1 METKET
7 KRIPLVKQSTTYKII
22 IPAAVERQIRF
33 LCERVWDTEWSGV
46 LFYTPSGDFSDGSLE
61 IHCVDIFPM
70 DIGNATYTEFNMS
83 PDVISYMAQKPEL
96 LDCKMGLIHS
106 HNNMS
111 TFFSGTDT
119 ATLAEEGN
127 ERNHFVSLIV
137 NNAGKYTAA
146 ITRKIKYHCVRD
158 LSYEGFN
165 GPVSIEGKEELEGEE
180 IEYFYL
186 DVIIEREE
194 NDAFREIADRLADIK
209 KSKATTAK
217 TAATNYPYYNG
228 YGFSNPANKPVSAPT
243 NTYKNPTLFDDDDY
257 WTNPKVNPLA
267 TQIANAKSASKEKK
281 SSIKDIPAVTE
292 GDIFDKEDIEKVVNQ
307 LITGSVTVTKLD
319 AQSKEKLINVME
331 NRFDSRFGANDPSLT
346 LFEYWATDF
355 VEFLLWYSGGDKGV
369 DFDEC
374 LAAEELATK
383 TIAELSKL
391 RSNKYIEKY
400 VEIFEKYADKF

>member
-7 KRIPLVKQSTTYKII
+7 KKAPLVKQSTSYKII

-119 ATLAEEGN
+119 STLQEEGN

-146 ITRKIKYHCVRD
+146 ITRKIKYHSVRD

-165 GPVSIEGKEELEGEE
+165 GPVSIEGKVEDEGYE

-186 DVIIEREE
+186 DVIIEEEE
-194 NDAFREIADRLADIK
+194 NNDFKEIADRLDDIK
-209 KSKATTAK
+209 KAKA
-217 TAATNYPYYNG
+217 AAPKSATTNYPYYNG
-228 YGFSNPANKPVSAPT
+228 YGYNLNKPTTLPT
-243 NTYKNPTLFDDDDY
+243 SSYKNPTLFDDDDDY
-257 WTNPKVNPLA
+257 WTTSKMPPVA
-267 TQIANAKSASKEKK
+267 TKIANASKEKK
-281 SSIKDIPAVTE
+281 APARDIREVTE
-292 GDIFDKEDIEKVVNQ
+292 GDIFDDKDIEGVVNQ

-319 AQSKEKLINVME
+319 AQSKDKLVKVME
-331 NRFDSRFGANDPSLT
+331 SRFDSRFGKNDYLLT

-355 VEFLLWYSGGDKGV
+355 VEFLLWYSAGDKGV
-369 DFDEC
+369 DVDEC
-374 LAAEELATK
+374 EAAEELATK
-383 TIAELSKL
+383 TIEALSKL
-391 RSNKYIEKY
+391 PSNKYIEKY
-400 VEIFEKYADKF
+400 IEIFSKYADKF

>member
-22 IPAAVERQIRF
+22 IPATVERQIRF

-146 ITRKIKYHCVRD
+146 ITRKIKYHSVRD

-165 GPVSIEGKEELEGEE
+165 GPVSIEGKEVIEGEE

-186 DVIIEREE
+186 DVIIEKEE
-194 NDAFREIADRLADIK
+194 NDSFREIADRLADIK
-209 KSKATTAK
+209 KSKAATAK
-217 TAATNYPYYNG
+217 PANSNYPYYNG
-228 YGFSNPANKPVSAPT
+228 YGYSNPANKPVSTPT

-257 WTNPKVNPLA
+257 WTDPKAVPLA
-267 TQIANAKSASKEKK
+267 TRYAKPAASKGKP
-281 SSIKDIPAVTE
+281 SIKDIPAATE
-292 GDIFDKEDIEKVVNQ
+292 DEIFTKEDIAKVINQ
-307 LITGSVTVTKLD
+307 LITGSVTVTTLEKTNRDKLVK
-319 AQSKEKLINVME
+319 AME
-331 NRFDSRFGANDPSLT
+331 TRFDNRFGANDPSLT

-355 VEFLLWYSGGDKGV
+355 VEFLLWYSAGDKGV

-383 TIAELSKL
+383 TIDALSKL
-391 RSNKYIEKY
+391 PSNKYIEKY
-400 VEIFEKYADKF
+400 VEIFSKYADKF